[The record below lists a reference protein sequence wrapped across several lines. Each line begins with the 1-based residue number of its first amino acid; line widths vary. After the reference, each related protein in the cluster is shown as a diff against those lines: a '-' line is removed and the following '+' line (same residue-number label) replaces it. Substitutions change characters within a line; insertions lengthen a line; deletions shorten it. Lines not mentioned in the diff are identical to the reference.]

1 MASAFS
7 HIAVPALLF
16 ASFKSD
22 SVNFKLFLLAA
33 ICSVIPD
40 VDVVT
45 FKFGIPYES
54 QWGHRGFTPDI
65 PHPHF
70 RKNDINYALQLIF
83 TKHIEPRN
91 ALHQLQFGS
100 SRIDCGHG

>member
-7 HIAVPALLF
+7 HMAVPALLF

-40 VDVVT
+40 VDVVA

-54 QWGHRGFTPDI
+54 QWGHRGFTHSLVFALCLTRLRLRPKS
-65 PHPHF
+65 
-70 RKNDINYALQLIF
+70 RELARLLVNYDLA
-83 TKHIEPRN
+83 HI
-91 ALHQLQFGS
+91 G
-100 SRIDCGHG
+100 

>member
-7 HIAVPALLF
+7 HIAVPALLY

-40 VDVVT
+40 VDA

-54 QWGHRGFTPDI
+54 QWGHRGFT
-65 PHPHF
+65 HSLF
-70 RKNDINYALQLIF
+70 FAYV
-83 TKHIEPRN
+83 
-91 ALHQLQFGS
+91 
-100 SRIDCGHG
+100 